1 VSGEREY
8 VNPARPTACDH
19 LGVTEHLDDPTGT
32 QDDRERDELVLEG
45 VDDVDGTGTGTDVL
59 TEELTDETEEYLES
73 DDVDLDDG
81 QLAYECAAWA
91 GESRG
96 LLESLLNS
104 QGIPHA
110 WQGTTVTVRDED
122 EERVDDLI
130 DGVLASARPALDPR
144 APKLVYEIGVWPVA
158 LQTELVDQLTAA
170 DVPYEWDEHG
180 DLVVRESDEAE
191 VEAVLEL
198 LPDPDDS
205 GLSSDDGV
213 GVHAVLDGLFMSAGR
228 LAKHATDP
236 SATVALVDVT
246 AQLEQ
251 MALPFG
257 FEPAQWRRLVESAQQ
272 VRDAIEP
279 SSTGDEPATDE
290 EIAERAAVAR
300 DLVRQYI

>member
-1 VSGEREY
+1 M
-8 VNPARPTACDH
+8 
-19 LGVTEHLDDPTGT
+19 TEHLDDPTEP
-32 QDDRERDELVLEG
+32 QDADEPDELLVEV
-45 VDDVDGTGTGTDVL
+45 VDLDESDAGADPL
-59 TEELTDETEEYLES
+59 TEETEEFLGSEDVELE
-73 DDVDLDDG
+73 DG

-96 LLESLLNS
+96 LLESLLTS
-104 QGIPHA
+104 QDIPHA
-110 WQGTTVTVRDED
+110 WQGTTVTVREED

-130 DGVLASARPALDPR
+130 DDVLASARPALDPR
-144 APKLVYEIGVWPVA
+144 VPKLVYEVSVWPVA

-170 DVPYEWDEHG
+170 DVPYEWDEQG

-198 LPDPDDS
+198 LPDPDDE

-213 GVHAVLDGLFMSAGR
+213 VVHVVLDNLFMSTDR

-236 SATVALVDVT
+236 SATVELVDVT

-257 FEPAQWRRLVESAQQ
+257 FEPAQWRRLVESAQG
-272 VRDAIEP
+272 VRDAIQPPADAEEA
-279 SSTGDEPATDE
+279 EPASDAD
-290 EIAERAAVAR
+290 ISERAAVAR